1 MGLRMD
7 RLDDDVGRRCH
18 ETVDR
23 VTASI
28 GLDLVPPRSPLNSVQ
43 MPAKAKSGRSIE
55 GEPDNVILLCRRVR
69 IRRVFREA
77 VGRHQAAVR
86 GSSQVIVNDG
96 PIEALQPNP
105 WMPRPM
111 AAFHCDGRSSLASQ
125 PTASVFM
132 GSTDIETCSV
142 RSQVEHS
149 NVRTSKPRTPAE
161 MRASAIRCLHV
172 GRIGRSLK
180 PFMIPNPN
188 GIIRSP

>member
-23 VTASI
+23 VRASI
-28 GLDLVPPRSPLNSVQ
+28 GLDLVPPPSPLNSVQ
-43 MPAKAKSGRSIE
+43 MPAKAKSGRSSLRANRTTSFFFVGGFGSGAYSE
-55 GEPDNVILLCRRVR
+55 KLLAGTRQRFGVQPGDRQRRT
-69 IRRVFREA
+69 
-77 VGRHQAAVR
+77 GRSAAAER
-86 GSSQVIVNDG
+86 LDG
-96 PIEALQPNP
+96 CPGRWQPFIA
-105 WMPRPM
+105 M
-111 AAFHCDGRSSLASQ
+111 AASSLASL

-161 MRASAIRCLHV
+161 MRASAIRCLHI
-172 GRIGRSLK
+172 GHIGRSSKL
-180 PFMIPNPN
+180 FIT
-188 GIIRSP
+188 

>member
-1 MGLRMD
+1 
-7 RLDDDVGRRCH
+7 
-18 ETVDR
+18 
-23 VTASI
+23 
-28 GLDLVPPRSPLNSVQ
+28 
-43 MPAKAKSGRSIE
+43 
-55 GEPDNVILLCRRVR
+55 
-69 IRRVFREA
+69 
-77 VGRHQAAVR
+77 
-86 GSSQVIVNDG
+86 VIVNDG